1 MARKASQRRRND
13 SRSPS
18 FADSVFINCPFDK
31 HYWPI
36 FEAIVFCVID
46 CGFSPRSALEQ
57 IDSGDVRLQKIRSL
71 IDESKYAIHD
81 ISRIEV
87 SVVSPL
93 PRFNM
98 PFELGLDLG
107 CRFFGAGVRSTKKCL
122 ILEKKQYRYQQV
134 LSDIAGQDIRAHQG
148 SPDSAISIVR
158 EWLRNASGRTTL
170 PGPNHIKVHF
180 REFVND
186 LPKMAKVAGL
196 DRKDLQFVDYVV
208 LAGEWLKALEKP
220 TKRSRS
226 R

>member
-1 MARKASQRRRND
+1 MARKPSATRRND
-13 SRSPS
+13 TRSPS

-36 FEAIVFCVID
+36 FEAIVFCVVD

-57 IDSGDVRLQKIRSL
+57 IDSGDVRLQKIRDL
-71 IDESKYAIHD
+71 VTGSKYAIHD

-87 SVVSPL
+87 SAASPY

-107 CRFFGAGVRSTKKCL
+107 CRFFGVGVCATKKCL
-122 ILEKKQYRYQQV
+122 ILEKKQYMYQQV
-134 LSDIAGQDIRAHQG
+134 LSDIAGQDIRAHHG
-148 SPDSAISIVR
+148 SPDLAITIVR
-158 EWLRNASGRTTL
+158 QWLRNASGRTTL

-186 LPKMAKVAGL
+186 LPKMAQVAGL
-196 DRKDLQFVDYVV
+196 DRKDLQFVDYLV
-208 LAGEWLKALEKP
+208 LASEWLKSLGG
-220 TKRSRS
+220 
-226 R
+226 